1 MNTLPLIFEAGHML
15 VETPEGRWLVDT
27 GSPATFGLGGKVT
40 WGGSV
45 RPIPERMGPISI
57 DQLNCRFGMSVQGL
71 IGTDL
76 LNECNS
82 CWHGPEGEFRLGD
95 DSIPRNAVRVPMGSL
110 LGCPT
115 LEATIAGRPASAIFD
130 TGAQYGYLLDQD
142 RTQGSVPDG
151 TIEDFNPIVGEI
163 QSAAWRVP
171 VTIGSVGFTERC
183 GLLSGIAKAT
193 LQLTGIDAILGCS
206 WLRDRT
212 IGYRPSEG
220 ALWIGPVR
228 GASA

>member
-1 MNTLPLIFEAGHML
+1 
-15 VETPEGRWLVDT
+15 
-27 GSPATFGLGGKVT
+27 
-40 WGGSV
+40 
-45 RPIPERMGPISI
+45 
-57 DQLNCRFGMSVQGL
+57 
-71 IGTDL
+71 
-76 LNECNS
+76 
-82 CWHGPEGEFRLGD
+82 
-95 DSIPRNAVRVPMGSL
+95 MGSL

-115 LEATIAGRPASAIFD
+115 LEATIAGRSASAIFD
-130 TGAQYGYLLDQD
+130 TGAQYGFLLDQD

-171 VTIGSVGFTERC
+171 VTIGSVRFTERC

-193 LQLTGIDAILGCS
+193 LQLAGIDAILGCS

-220 ALWIGPVR
+220 ALWIGPVS
-228 GASA
+228 GSSA